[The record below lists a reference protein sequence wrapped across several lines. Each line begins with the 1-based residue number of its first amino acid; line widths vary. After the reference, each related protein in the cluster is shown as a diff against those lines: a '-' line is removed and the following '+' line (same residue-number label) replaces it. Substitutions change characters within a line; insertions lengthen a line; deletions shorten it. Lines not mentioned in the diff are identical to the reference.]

1 LSLKFDVREIR
12 ARAEKDYERAWLE
25 SAELIEKKGRFFNL
39 QNKARPH
46 PLQELIA
53 EVRRALLDLGFT
65 EVVLPILVDRREVQ
79 AQYGPEAAVILD
91 RVFFLA
97 GLERPDI
104 GISRKKFQEI
114 KRIVPDFADL
124 KKIQGIFRRYKKGE
138 ISADDLVEVMVQ
150 ELGLKE
156 EQATAILSL
165 FPEFKELKPVP
176 MNLTLRSHT
185 TAAWFGALRELQH
198 REPLPLQLFS
208 IGPKFRREQR
218 LDESHLYESWTASL
232 VIMAERMSLEDGDEV
247 IRRVFSKLGF
257 DEVRIVRKKTTSKY
271 YAPQTESEIFVRHP
285 ATGEYL
291 EVGDAGFYS
300 PISLSNYDIAYPVFN
315 LGIGLERMLMIRTG
329 EKDIRA
335 LVFPYLYRPPEFSDE
350 ELAAAIKMQREPR
363 TEAGRMIAAAIVRT
377 AQQHADEPSP
387 CEFLAYE
394 GEVAG
399 RRVIVKVVEPESNT
413 KLIGPAGFN
422 EIYVFEGNVIGVPP
436 KGWEQDEFLNNV
448 RRRGRAT
455 GIRYLD
461 AFAALA
467 ADEIERAAE
476 RGERE
481 VKIRVRAVKSLA
493 DINLRLDEAAQR
505 YITSN
510 KKKIDVRGPVFT
522 TVVAEFPP

>member
-1 LSLKFDVREIR
+1 
-12 ARAEKDYERAWLE
+12 
-25 SAELIEKKGRFFNL
+25 
-39 QNKARPH
+39 
-46 PLQELIA
+46 
-53 EVRRALLDLGFT
+53 
-65 EVVLPILVDRREVQ
+65 
-79 AQYGPEAAVILD
+79 
-91 RVFFLA
+91 
-97 GLERPDI
+97 
-104 GISRKKFQEI
+104 
-114 KRIVPDFADL
+114 
-124 KKIQGIFRRYKKGE
+124 
-138 ISADDLVEVMVQ
+138 
-150 ELGLKE
+150 
-156 EQATAILSL
+156 
-165 FPEFKELKPVP
+165 
-176 MNLTLRSHT
+176 
-185 TAAWFGALRELQH
+185 
-198 REPLPLQLFS
+198 
-208 IGPKFRREQR
+208 
-218 LDESHLYESWTASL
+218 
-232 VIMAERMSLEDGDEV
+232 
-247 IRRVFSKLGF
+247 
-257 DEVRIVRKKTTSKY
+257 
-271 YAPQTESEIFVRHP
+271 
-285 ATGEYL
+285 
-291 EVGDAGFYS
+291 
-300 PISLSNYDIAYPVFN
+300 
-315 LGIGLERMLMIRTG
+315 
-329 EKDIRA
+329 
-335 LVFPYLYRPPEFSDE
+335 
-350 ELAAAIKMQREPR
+350 
-363 TEAGRMIAAAIVRT
+363 MIAAAIVRT